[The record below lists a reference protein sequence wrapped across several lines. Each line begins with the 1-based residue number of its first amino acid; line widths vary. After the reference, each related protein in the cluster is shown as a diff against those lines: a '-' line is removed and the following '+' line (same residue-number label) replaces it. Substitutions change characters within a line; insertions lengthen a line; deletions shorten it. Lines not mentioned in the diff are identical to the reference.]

1 MSQPIPA
8 TTINPYAAPQVTADH
23 VAPQLPEGDFPGVWR
38 HRNVLVVLRQSPL
51 PPICLKSGRP
61 ATQWLRRD
69 LRWHEPWIFLTLLLG
84 WLPGILVYAILA
96 YNKTKRAALMMG
108 LSDEWAARR
117 RTRMI
122 TAAAIAL
129 AGIAAGVAG
138 CLLNGERQ
146 NEGWLLLLPVALV
159 TLIGAAIYNHYAC
172 RLVWPQRITDQYI
185 FLRGVHS
192 DVLDQM
198 PEWLD

>member
-1 MSQPIPA
+1 MSQTPPTA
-8 TTINPYAAPQVTADH
+8 VNPYAAPQISENCA
-23 VAPQLPEGDFPGVWR
+23 APELLQGAFPGVWR

-51 PPICLKSGRP
+51 PLICLKSGQP
-61 ATQWLRRD
+61 AKQWLRRD
-69 LRWHEPWIFLTLLLG
+69 LQWHEPWIFLTLLLG
-84 WLPGILVYAILA
+84 FLPGILVYAILA
-96 YNKTKRAALMMG
+96 HNRTKRAALMMG
-108 LSDEWAARR
+108 LSDEWAIRR

-122 TAAAIAL
+122 IAAGIAL
-129 AGIAAGVAG
+129 AGIALGIAG

-146 NEGWLLLLPVALV
+146 NEGWLILLPIALV

-185 FLRGVHS
+185 FLRGVHP
-192 DVLDQM
+192 DVLDQL